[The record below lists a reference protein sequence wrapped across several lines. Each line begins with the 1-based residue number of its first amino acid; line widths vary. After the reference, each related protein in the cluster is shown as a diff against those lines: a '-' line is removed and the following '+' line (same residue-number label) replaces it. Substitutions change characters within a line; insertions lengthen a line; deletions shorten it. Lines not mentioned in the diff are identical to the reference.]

1 LTRLWRKIR
10 RRPFERLVFAGQ
22 TLRGTLSGPLS
33 APLPRI
39 QPVNRGLGLFAPAVP
54 GRLGALAGAGIGAR
68 AEALGLGADMVGP
81 GHGEERIGRA
91 GPGRGPVGHGGEAR
105 GLLAGKHGQQLVE
118 PRGPGGGKRIAL
130 GRAVEPGEMGEQE
143 AAVVAAAAGDL
154 LAMVEHRLLHALE
167 RALGQHGLGMG
178 AGEDE
183 GRIPPG
189 GEARAAAAADIG
201 RLRRQGD
208 PRTGRAD
215 RAGHGEVMEEAGLA
229 LGGEAVVAGF
239 DLVRGGGRGFTPF
252 GFAEGELTLRA
263 RHRGAG
269 RGGGGRKI
277 LPTRGEGDR
286 RNGGGGGS
294 PPQRGARRKAP
305 SVSGQAAATSPR
317 VGRIAVIRQAERAIG
332 GNPAAAKGAGGGVV
346 G

>member
-22 TLRGTLSGPLS
+22 TFPGPVSGPLS
-33 APLPRI
+33 GPLPRI
-39 QPVNRGLGLFAPAVP
+39 QPVDRGLGLFAPAVP

-68 AEALGLGADMVGP
+68 AEALGLGADMVRP

-91 GPGRGPVGHGGEAR
+91 GAGRGPVGHGGEAR
-105 GLLAGKHGQQLVE
+105 GLLAGKQGQQLVE

-143 AAVVAAAAGDL
+143 AAVVAAAAGHL

-189 GEARAAAAADIG
+189 GKPRAAAAADIG
-201 RLRRQGD
+201 RLRGKPN

-215 RAGHGEVMEEAGLA
+215 RPGHGEVMEEAGLA
-229 LGGEAVVAGF
+229 LGGEGVVAGGA
-239 DLVRGGGRGFTPF
+239 LVHGGGRGFTPF
-252 GFAEGELTLRA
+252 GFAQGKLALRA
-263 RHRGAG
+263 RRRGAER
-269 RGGGGRKI
+269 RGGGRGAFQVCQFGGCRKDFS
-277 LPTRGEGDR
+277 PAPGP
-286 RNGGGGGS
+286 GGG
-294 PPQRGARRKAP
+294 RRPMLPAN
-305 SVSGQAAATSPR
+305 
-317 VGRIAVIRQAERAIG
+317 GR
-332 GNPAAAKGAGGGVV
+332 P
-346 G
+346 

>member
-1 LTRLWRKIR
+1 MWRKIR
-10 RRPFERLVFAGQ
+10 RRSFERLVFAGQ
-22 TLRGTLSGPLS
+22 TFPGPVSGPLS
-33 APLPRI
+33 GPLPRI
-39 QPVNRGLGLFAPAVP
+39 QPVDRGLGLFAPAVP
-54 GRLGALAGAGIGAR
+54 GCLGALAGAGIGAR

-91 GPGRGPVGHGGEAR
+91 GTGRGPVGHGGEAR
-105 GLLAGKHGQQLVE
+105 GLLAGKQGQQLVE

-208 PRTGRAD
+208 PRTGRPD
-215 RAGHGEVMEEAGLA
+215 RAGHGEVMEEPGLA
-229 LGGEAVVAGF
+229 LGGEAVVPGF
-239 DLVRGGGRGFTPF
+239 ALVRGGCRRFTPF
-252 GFAEGELTLRA
+252 GFAQGELALRA
-263 RHRGAG
+263 RRRGAG
-269 RGGGGRKI
+269 RRGGGRKI

-317 VGRIAVIRQAERAIG
+317 VGRIAVIRQANRPLG
-332 GNPAAAKGAGGGVV
+332 GNPAAAEGAGGGVV